1 MVQQM
6 LSDPEKLEQ
15 MRKMIQTNPMLKS
28 MMGNMPGFDE
38 LLNDPDAFREAMQA
52 SADLYKSMDPDTLMN
67 SMMGGAAAASGG
79 SGLFDGSLDS
89 SASAAALDELD
100 EDD

>member
-15 MRKMIQTNPMLKS
+15 MRKMIQQNPMLKS

-52 SADLYKSMDPDTLMN
+52 SADLYKSMDSDTILN
-67 SMMGGAAAASGG
+67 SMMGGA
-79 SGLFDGSLDS
+79 GLFDGNMDN
-89 SASAAALDELD
+89 SASASALDELD

>member
-15 MRKMIQTNPMLKS
+15 MRTMIQQNPMLKS
-28 MMGNMPGFDE
+28 MMGNMPGFDD

-52 SADLYKSMDPDTLMN
+52 SADLYKSMDSDTLLN
-67 SMMGGAAAASGG
+67 SMMGGAAASGM
-79 SGLFDGSLDS
+79 FDGTMGN
-89 SASAAALDELD
+89 SASTSALDELD

>member
-52 SADLYKSMDPDTLMN
+52 SADLYKNMDPDTLMN
-67 SMMGGAAAASGG
+67 SMMGGAAAAPG
-79 SGLFDGSLDS
+79 GLFDGTLDN